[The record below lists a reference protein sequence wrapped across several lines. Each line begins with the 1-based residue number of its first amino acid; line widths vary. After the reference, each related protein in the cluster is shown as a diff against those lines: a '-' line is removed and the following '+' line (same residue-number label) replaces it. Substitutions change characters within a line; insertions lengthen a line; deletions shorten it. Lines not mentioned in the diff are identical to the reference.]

1 MIRPP
6 PRSTRTDTLFPYT
19 TLFRSE
25 RLGAARSPGADVGG
39 PSLVPR
45 PSRQAESEE
54 RLDFP
59 GGAATG
65 IIRSG
70 LERIREPT
78 YGRGLACLLLRSRGN
93 QRSKTCRIHRIH
105 WAKSSRTRWTR
116 STRSIGRASGRER
129 GWRLG

>member
-1 MIRPP
+1 MRI
-6 PRSTRTDTLFPYT
+6 SDW
-19 TLFRSE
+19 S
-25 RLGAARSPGADVGG
+25 SDVF
-39 PSLVPR
+39 SSDLPR
-45 PSRQAESEE
+45 PTRQAESEE

-59 GGAATG
+59 CGAATG

-116 STRSIGRASGRER
+116 STRRSEEHTSELQSLMRTSYAVFCLKKKIHYDTTQSTRHITTT
-129 GWRLG
+129 

>member
-1 MIRPP
+1 MCVVFVLFFFFKQKTAYEMRISDWSSDVCSSDLPP
-6 PRSTRTDTLFPYT
+6 EKGAPGYR
-19 TLFRSE
+19 E

-93 QRSKTCRIHRIH
+93 QRSKTWRIHRKH
-105 WAKSSRTRWTR
+105 W
-116 STRSIGRASGRER
+116 GNGREV
-129 GWRLG
+129 G